1 MLLHGLVL
9 ALQAI
14 LASSAAITSPSSNHL
29 STAAREKCQTT
40 LQCPP
45 GTIVVSNTNTHSDIS
60 NFTTLQAAINALP
73 NDNSSQTI
81 LLLSGSYNEQV
92 NITRSGPITLLGQQ
106 PDRAALTDP
115 ARNTVNLT
123 FAGANSDSSGNIDNV
138 WFSVMVVAPTLDASL
153 TGSGTTGYP
162 VPADTPFGNTNF
174 RVYNID
180 FRNTYAPYSAG
191 PAHAISFSRS
201 NGGFYYCGFYSYQDT
216 VHPPLPPSPLPLPSH
231 PQILTKKIQIYIG
244 KLGSAYMYKSILAGQ
259 TDFLYGFGTLFIQ
272 SSQIILR
279 SCGGGITAWK
289 GTNTTVRNNYG
300 VYIHDSTINAAN
312 SSIAE
317 QIQGSCAL
325 GRPWN
330 SLHRSIFANT
340 YEDGSIE
347 PSGYINWEDRW
358 SKNETLMAEYRAY
371 GPGFNL
377 TGREESEVSV
387 LLSSSEEERYRDP
400 KRVFL
405 FEDGREGNV
414 AWIDWDVV
422 SSS

>member
-29 STAAREKCQTT
+29 STVAREKCQTT

-45 GTIVVSNTNTHSDIS
+45 GTLIVSNTNTHPDIS

-92 NITRSGPITLLGQQ
+92 NITRAGPITLLGQQ

-216 VHPPLPPSPLPLPSH
+216 
-231 PQILTKKIQIYIG
+231 IYIG

-300 VYIHDSTINAAN
+300 AYIHDSTINAAN

-371 GPGFNL
+371 GPGFNI

-387 LLSSSEEERYRDP
+387 LLSSSEEEKYRDP

-422 SSS
+422 SS

>member
-1 MLLHGLVL
+1 MLFYGLFLV
-9 ALQAI
+9 LQAI
-14 LASSAAITSPSSNHL
+14 LVHSAALRQSSSSSL
-29 STAAREKCQTT
+29 TTAAREKCQTD

-45 GTIVVSNTNTHSDIS
+45 GTLIVSNADHPLSS
-60 NFTTLQAAINALP
+60 FTSLQAAISSLP
-73 NDNSSQTI
+73 NDNSSQII

-92 NITRSGPITLLGQQ
+92 NITRAGPITLLGQQ
-106 PDRAALTDP
+106 PDHSALTDA

-123 FAGANSDSSGNIDNV
+123 FAGANQDSTGSIDNV
-138 WFSVMVVAPTLDASL
+138 WFSVMIVAPTLDASL

-180 FRNTYAPYSAG
+180 FRNTFSEYSAG

-216 VHPPLPPSPLPLPSH
+216 
-231 PQILTKKIQIYIG
+231 IYIG

-259 TDFLYGFGTLFIQ
+259 TDFLYGFGTLYVQ
-272 SSQIILR
+272 SSQILLR

-289 GTNTTVRNNYG
+289 GTNTSVTNNYG
-300 VYIHDSTINAAN
+300 VYIHDSTVRAAN
-312 SSIAE
+312 TSIAPDIKE
-317 QIQGSCAL
+317 SCAL

-330 SLHRSIFANT
+330 ALHRSIFANT

-358 SKNETLMAEYRAY
+358 TANETLMAEYKAY

-377 TGREESEVSV
+377 TGREDSEVSV
-387 LLSSSEEERYRDP
+387 LLDSKEYARYSDP
-400 KRVFL
+400 ERVFL
-405 FEDGREGNV
+405 FSDGRVGNV
-414 AWIDWDVV
+414 AWIDWEVV
-422 SSS
+422 NSS

>member
-1 MLLHGLVL
+1 MLLHGLLL

-45 GTIVVSNTNTHSDIS
+45 GTLIVSNTQTQLS

-123 FAGANSDSSGNIDNV
+123 FAGANSDSTGDIDNV

-162 VPADTPFGNTNF
+162 VPADTPFGNTDF

-201 NGGFYYCGFYSYQDT
+201 NGGFYYCGFFSYQDT
-216 VHPPLPPSPLPLPSH
+216 VLPPPSPSTLP
-231 PQILTKKIQIYIG
+231 PQPQY
-244 KLGSAYMYKSILAGQ
+244 
-259 TDFLYGFGTLFIQ
+259 
-272 SSQIILR
+272 
-279 SCGGGITAWK
+279 
-289 GTNTTVRNNYG
+289 
-300 VYIHDSTINAAN
+300 
-312 SSIAE
+312 
-317 QIQGSCAL
+317 
-325 GRPWN
+325 
-330 SLHRSIFANT
+330 
-340 YEDGSIE
+340 
-347 PSGYINWEDRW
+347 
-358 SKNETLMAEYRAY
+358 
-371 GPGFNL
+371 
-377 TGREESEVSV
+377 
-387 LLSSSEEERYRDP
+387 
-400 KRVFL
+400 
-405 FEDGREGNV
+405 
-414 AWIDWDVV
+414 
-422 SSS
+422 

>member
-1 MLLHGLVL
+1 MLLHGLLL

-45 GTIVVSNTNTHSDIS
+45 GTIIVSNTNAHPDIS

-92 NITRSGPITLLGQQ
+92 NITRAGPITLLGQQ

-216 VHPPLPPSPLPLPSH
+216 VHPLLPPTPPE
-231 PQILTKKIQIYIG
+231 
-244 KLGSAYMYKSILAGQ
+244 
-259 TDFLYGFGTLFIQ
+259 
-272 SSQIILR
+272 
-279 SCGGGITAWK
+279 
-289 GTNTTVRNNYG
+289 N
-300 VYIHDSTINAAN
+300 
-312 SSIAE
+312 
-317 QIQGSCAL
+317 
-325 GRPWN
+325 
-330 SLHRSIFANT
+330 
-340 YEDGSIE
+340 
-347 PSGYINWEDRW
+347 
-358 SKNETLMAEYRAY
+358 
-371 GPGFNL
+371 
-377 TGREESEVSV
+377 
-387 LLSSSEEERYRDP
+387 
-400 KRVFL
+400 
-405 FEDGREGNV
+405 
-414 AWIDWDVV
+414 
-422 SSS
+422 

>member
-1 MLLHGLVL
+1 MLFYGLFLV
-9 ALQAI
+9 LQAI
-14 LASSAAITSPSSNHL
+14 LVHSAALRQSSSSSL
-29 STAAREKCQTT
+29 TTAAREKCQIT

-45 GTIVVSNTNTHSDIS
+45 GTLVVSTTEHPLS
-60 NFTTLQAAINALP
+60 NFTSLQAAISSLP

-106 PDRAALTDP
+106 PDRSALTDA

-123 FAGANSDSSGNIDNV
+123 FAGANQDSSGSLDNV
-138 WFSVMVVAPTLDASL
+138 WFSVMIVAPTLDASL

-180 FRNTYAPYSAG
+180 FRNTFSEYSAG

-216 VHPPLPPSPLPLPSH
+216 
-231 PQILTKKIQIYIG
+231 IYIG

-259 TDFLYGFGTLFIQ
+259 TDFLYGFGTLYVQ
-272 SSQIILR
+272 SSQILLR

-289 GTNTTVRNNYG
+289 GTNTTVPNNYG
-300 VYIHDSTINAAN
+300 VYIHDSTVRAAN
-312 SSIAE
+312 ISIAPDIKE
-317 QIQGSCAL
+317 SCAL

-330 SLHRSIFANT
+330 ALHRSIFANT

-358 SKNETLMAEYRAY
+358 SANETLMAEYKAY

-377 TGREESEVSV
+377 TGREDSEVSV
-387 LLSSSEEERYRDP
+387 LLDSREYARYSDP
-400 KRVFL
+400 ERVFL
-405 FEDGREGNV
+405 FPDGKVGNV
-414 AWIDWDVV
+414 GWIDWEVV
-422 SSS
+422 NS

>member
-1 MLLHGLVL
+1 MLLHGLLL

-14 LASSAAITSPSSNHL
+14 LASSAAITSPSSSNHL

-45 GTIVVSNTNTHSDIS
+45 GTIIVSNTNTHSDIS

-216 VHPPLPPSPLPLPSH
+216 VHPPSLPPSPPLPSSN
-231 PQILTKKIQIYIG
+231 TNKEIQIYIG

-422 SSS
+422 SS

>member
-1 MLLHGLVL
+1 MLLYGLLL

-14 LASSAAITSPSSNHL
+14 LIHSAAISSRSSSSL
-29 STAAREKCQTT
+29 TTAAREKCQTT

-45 GTIVVSNTNTHSDIS
+45 GTLIVSNTDSHPLS
-60 NFTTLQAAINALP
+60 NFTTLQAAINSLP

-162 VPADTPFGNTNF
+162 VPADTPFGNTDF

-216 VHPPLPPSPLPLPSH
+216 VLPLPPSPSSLSPSH
-231 PQILTKKIQIYIG
+231 H
-244 KLGSAYMYKSILAGQ
+244 
-259 TDFLYGFGTLFIQ
+259 
-272 SSQIILR
+272 
-279 SCGGGITAWK
+279 
-289 GTNTTVRNNYG
+289 
-300 VYIHDSTINAAN
+300 IH
-312 SSIAE
+312 
-317 QIQGSCAL
+317 
-325 GRPWN
+325 
-330 SLHRSIFANT
+330 
-340 YEDGSIE
+340 
-347 PSGYINWEDRW
+347 
-358 SKNETLMAEYRAY
+358 
-371 GPGFNL
+371 
-377 TGREESEVSV
+377 
-387 LLSSSEEERYRDP
+387 
-400 KRVFL
+400 
-405 FEDGREGNV
+405 
-414 AWIDWDVV
+414 
-422 SSS
+422 